1 MTKPL
6 QLNVGLGT
14 FEIAQERR
22 AAYEK
27 AAEKAG
33 CRSLSEWARDLMDKA
48 ANFKKGIQDPHGS
61 NRRE

>member
-1 MTKPL
+1 MKTDTKNLKPL

-14 FEIAQERR
+14 IGVAQERR

-33 CRSLSEWARDLMDKA
+33 NRSLAEWARDLMDRA
-48 ANFKKGIQDPHGS
+48 SGFKKGD
-61 NRRE
+61 